1 MGRKS
6 NKRKNNGK
14 KNKNTADIN
23 VKVDAESNML
33 ISEEFIVA
41 QAEAFYLA
49 LKRIEEGKN
58 KDQVP
63 NSKAKWWESILMFI
77 NIVFFPW
84 VILGK
89 KKMNKQ
95 IYDEL
100 LVIPISSLLQVGG
113 TITWITGA
121 VGIFLMIAQKIPF
134 TINLCL
140 IFMFIM
146 LISSM
151 MIVSGK
157 AFGEENDSTKIYAYS
172 ASLIA
177 LISCVVSIVS
187 LFLR

>member
-1 MGRKS
+1 
-6 NKRKNNGK
+6 
-14 KNKNTADIN
+14 
-23 VKVDAESNML
+23 
-33 ISEEFIVA
+33 
-41 QAEAFYLA
+41 
-49 LKRIEEGKN
+49 
-58 KDQVP
+58 
-63 NSKAKWWESILMFI
+63 MFI